1 MGDSEVDAAR
11 VAGDA
16 RGAGAAR
23 GVRVRPTA
31 RGLLMLHNVCAG
43 CCCTRRG
50 CDAARLCVLHV
61 CACKIKGKEE
71 EEELEAETEDRKR
84 RRTELM
90 QGRNEG
96 KDKGKSGKADADRG
110 KGKDDK
116 DFAPPAPCPPW
127 RYWPIALPDRDRAM
141 GVQEV
146 GQGVARIEHAENRVP
161 APKAKHSTRTQRAAE
176 PARADARSW
185 LTRVNQFNR
194 EMSDRQQALSDDSEG
209 TSSWIEAGRD
219 RVSLA
224 SVSEGTSFD

>member
-1 MGDSEVDAAR
+1 MSYKI
-11 VAGDA
+11 
-16 RGAGAAR
+16 
-23 GVRVRPTA
+23 
-31 RGLLMLHNVCAG
+31 
-43 CCCTRRG
+43 
-50 CDAARLCVLHV
+50 RL
-61 CACKIKGKEE
+61 
-71 EEELEAETEDRKR
+71 
-84 RRTELM
+84 
-90 QGRNEG
+90 QGQ
-96 KDKGKSGKADADRG
+96 G

-176 PARADARSW
+176 RARADARSW
-185 LTRVNQFNR
+185 LTRVDQFNR
-194 EMSDRQQALSDDSEG
+194 EMSDLQQALSDDSEG

-224 SVSEGTSFD
+224 SVSEGTSCSIEAGRDRVSLARVGKWGQRICQLVGRWVSQ